1 MNWTNLLLLLLFSV
15 SFSLTLIIVPFIR
28 KFANNKKIFD
38 HPGGRKEHNNQIPL
52 LGGVAIWF
60 GFSIS
65 IIFALGLVSLLWR
78 STSLLEFLPNL
89 HLWWQEISIELPEI
103 LAVIIAA
110 SVITVLGLMDDLI
123 KNGLHY
129 RTKFI
134 VQFLVAAI
142 VVVNGVSIHIFPWPW
157 LNLLVSLF
165 WIVGIMNAI
174 NLLDGMDGLA
184 AGVSAIS
191 ATGFLLLS
199 LSNESFYTA
208 ILLISLIGC
217 CLGFLRY
224 NFYPARIFMGDA
236 GSLLLGFLLSTMA
249 IICLNSAQPGI
260 TNPIVLF
267 PIMVLSIPIYDTFS
281 VLFIRIRN
289 RKHPFVGDKNH
300 FFHRMVRFGLSKKNT
315 VFLIY
320 MLNVSVVITAFVL
333 IRLSWWESLIMITL
347 TGGIYILIPH
357 LVYFIGKR
365 TLPAH
370 SISKEA
376 LNSRRAITFDKEKA
390 VEIGSEF
397 NSPYLGKQEEFS
409 AVMEHSEQS

>member
-1 MNWTNLLLLLLFSV
+1 MLAKNFVLLITLVLSFIVTMDSV
-15 SFSLTLIIVPFIR
+15 RKMRRFALQKQIV
-28 KFANNKKIFD
+28 D
-38 HPGGRKEHNNQIPL
+38 HPGGRKGHSNQVPL
-52 LGGVAIWF
+52 LGGIAIWF

-78 STSLLEFLPNL
+78 STSLLKFLPNL
-89 HLWWQEISIELPEI
+89 HLWGQEISIELPAI

-110 SVITVLGLMDDLI
+110 SGITVLGLMDDLI

-249 IICLNSAQPGI
+249 IICLNSVQPGI

-281 VLFIRIRN
+281 VILIRIRK
-289 RKHPFVGDKNH
+289 RRHPFIGDKNH
-300 FFHRMVRFGLSKKNT
+300 FFHRLVRLGMSRKNT

-320 MLNVSVVITAFVL
+320 VLNVIAVTAAFL
-333 IRLSWWESLIMITL
+333 LNYLSWWWGGLI
-347 TGGIYILIPH
+347 
-357 LVYFIGKR
+357 V
-365 TLPAH
+365 
-370 SISKEA
+370 
-376 LNSRRAITFDKEKA
+376 AITIGFYALLPKFVSLYRTKILPITSTPPNILKSKNAIYLSKDRQIKIEPQFEKSYFQNKKK
-390 VEIGSEF
+390 VI
-397 NSPYLGKQEEFS
+397 S
-409 AVMEHSEQS
+409 ASEHSDH